1 MLELFTLFTV
11 GLFASALPGPDILY
25 ISRSTLDSGLKSG
38 LLAASG
44 VLFASLFYISA
55 VGMGLGKIGQ
65 NPYFQF
71 FIGIFGSVY
80 LLWIAYSIWDE
91 TIELRGEAQRDTNKW
106 HAFLK
111 GMAVHFS
118 NPKAIIFFSVV
129 LAPFLHK
136 NNLLQQISVLTLGHM
151 STFFGVSYLIS
162 RFDNFFTPRRSMLIN
177 RFSAVLFVVFAG
189 QLLWNSWLAIDK
201 M

>member
-1 MLELFTLFTV
+1 MLELFTLFTI

-25 ISRSTLDSGLKSG
+25 ISRSTLDSGLRTG
-38 LLAASG
+38 LIAASG

-65 NPYFQF
+65 NPYFQI

-80 LLWIAYSIWDE
+80 LIWIAYSIWDE
-91 TIELRGEAQRDTNKW
+91 TIDLRSKGQSDSNRW
-106 HAFLK
+106 HIFFK

-136 NNLLQQISVLTLGHM
+136 NNLLQQIFALTLGHM
-151 STFFGVSYLIS
+151 STFFGLSFLIS

-177 RFSAVLFVVFAG
+177 RFSALLFLFFATE
-189 QLLWNSWLAIDK
+189 LLWHSWLAVGKI
-201 M
+201 